1 MSKRFL
7 VYVQERWERVEAVEA
22 EDGRDAKL
30 KIYNGGGV
38 EVSCNPVYVED
49 LPVEYWQAEEC
60 HETGEREA

>member
-30 KIYNGGGV
+30 KV
-38 EVSCNPVYVED
+38 
-49 LPVEYWQAEEC
+49 
-60 HETGEREA
+60 